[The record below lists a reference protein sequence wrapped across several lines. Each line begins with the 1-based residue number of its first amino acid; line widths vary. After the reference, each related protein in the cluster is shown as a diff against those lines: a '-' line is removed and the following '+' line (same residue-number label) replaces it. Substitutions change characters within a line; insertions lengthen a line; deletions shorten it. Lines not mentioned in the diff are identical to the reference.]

1 MALLKNIKFLF
12 LGLFFACSNPN
23 SPESVA
29 KEFFTAIQNSEGEK
43 ARLLVTE
50 KSKSMI
56 DLVGENLNLTIDNE
70 EITAVDCV
78 TDNEISNCDCF
89 TEGNLKPMPL
99 SLIKENGEWKVDI
112 QSSAVNALD
121 NLLDKFKGIDVN
133 GILEKVGEGIDISSE
148 GINEFI
154 ESIEVDQAIKTI
166 EEMDSSVFK
175 TDKNIESLIE
185 QFANGLKK

>member
-175 TDKNIESLIE
+175 SDKNIESLIE

>member
-56 DLVGENLNLTIDNE
+56 DLVGENLNLTIDNG
-70 EITAVDCV
+70 EITAIDCV

-89 TEGNLKPMPL
+89 TDGNLNPMPL

-133 GILEKVGEGIDISSE
+133 GILEKVGEGIDLSSD

-154 ESIEVDQAIKTI
+154 ESIDIDQAIKTI